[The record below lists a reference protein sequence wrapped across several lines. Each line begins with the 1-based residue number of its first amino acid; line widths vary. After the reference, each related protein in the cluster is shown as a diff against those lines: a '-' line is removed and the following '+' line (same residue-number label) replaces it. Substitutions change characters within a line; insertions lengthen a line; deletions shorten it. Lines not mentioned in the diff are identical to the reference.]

1 MTVDD
6 ERVLMLRA
14 LRKGVASAGQLCN
27 AGTVLVLTARAVR
40 VFLRNMSIE
49 LTGCGKPKMS
59 APPTLSG
66 DMCKMDPIRGAAR
79 MCP

>member
-6 ERVLMLRA
+6 ERVLMLCA
-14 LRKGVASAGQLCN
+14 LRKGVAPAQLCSV
-27 AGTVLVLTARAVR
+27 GTVLVLTARAVR
-40 VFLRNMSIE
+40 VFLRNMSAE
-49 LTGCGKPKMS
+49 LTGCGKPKTS

>member
-14 LRKGVASAGQLCN
+14 LRTGVAPDQVCSV
-27 AGTVLVLTARAVR
+27 GTVLVLMARAVR
-40 VFLRNMSIE
+40 VFLRKMPAE
-49 LTGCGKPKMS
+49 LTGGGKSKIS
-59 APPTLSG
+59 TPPTLSG

>member
-14 LRKGVASAGQLCN
+14 LRKRVAPGQLCSV
-27 AGTVLVLTARAVR
+27 GTVLVLTVRAVR
-40 VFLRNMSIE
+40 VFLRNMSTE